1 MKKYIVFN
9 ASTEQALVSES
20 PITWGQPTD
29 AIRFLNSSEAVQKA
43 KDVQAA
49 IGEPCGMKPV
59 ED

>member
-1 MKKYIVFN
+1 MKKYIVFK

-20 PITWGQPTD
+20 PITWGQPAD
-29 AIRFLNSSEAVQKA
+29 AIRFLSSSEAVQKA